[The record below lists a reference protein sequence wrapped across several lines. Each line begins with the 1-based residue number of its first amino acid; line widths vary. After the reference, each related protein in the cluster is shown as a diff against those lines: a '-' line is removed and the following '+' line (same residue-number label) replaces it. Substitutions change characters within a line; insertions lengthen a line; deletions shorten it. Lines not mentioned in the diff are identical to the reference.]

1 MAEFIEYI
9 TESLLGLNID
19 LTQAFISVFVL
30 IISGLIL
37 KFLLFKNK
45 IVKFVVEVPIEAKP
59 GWNSGKILE
68 KPHLKDAF
76 NPGYITCYDP
86 ATGQLLDMIR
96 AHTEDD
102 VKEALKKA
110 RNAQQKWIKTTFS
123 ERKRVLKS
131 LLNFIIDNQEEICL
145 VSSRDT
151 GKTLIDGKFGEVLTT
166 CEKIRWT
173 INHGEKALT
182 TEYREASPIL
192 AYKSAKI
199 EYHPLGVVAA
209 LVSWNYPFHNA
220 FVPIISSLF
229 VGNGILI
236 KASEQVAWSMQYYSK
251 IIKTCL
257 MECGHD
263 PEIVQFL
270 CGFPECGEAI
280 VRSGVDGI
288 TFIGSCQVGKQVM
301 KAASDNLTP
310 CILELG
316 GKDCAII
323 RHDVNLSQALPIIMR
338 GTFQNAG
345 QNCVGLERILV
356 HESLYDEFVD
366 KAAEQIKKMKVGS
379 ILNDDNVVD
388 VGAMTMSGQGERLQS
403 LIQASVSEG
412 AKLILGGHQYIHPKY
427 PTAQYF
433 EPTLLIDVTP
443 DMTILKQE
451 LFAPIMIVMKFSTD
465 EEAIE
470 ICNKSPYG
478 LGNSV
483 FSGDQ
488 SKGDWM
494 SRRLRCGMVNI
505 NDFGATYL
513 SNLPFGGVGISGF
526 GRFGGVEGLRSLCL
540 MKSVTTDRFPLFFKT
555 SIPRV
560 VDYPMHP
567 NGSSFI
573 SHLVI
578 LLYVNSLM
586 EKMKAV
592 TGLIKDS
599 LS

>member
-1 MAEFIEYI
+1 MFEFIEL
-9 TESLLGLNID
+9 TTKSLLELN
-19 LTQAFISVFVL
+19 LTQVL
-30 IISGLIL
+30 IGILTIIISILIL
-37 KFLLFKNK
+37 KFLLFKDK
-45 IVKFVVEVPIEAKP
+45 IVKFVVEAPIEAKP
-59 GWNSGKILE
+59 GWNDGKILE
-68 KPHLKDAF
+68 KPCLRDVS

-86 ATGQLLDMIR
+86 ATGQFLATIP
-96 AHTEDD
+96 AHTDDD

-110 RNAQQKWIKTTFS
+110 RNAQQKWVKTTFA
-123 ERKRVLKS
+123 ERKRVLNS
-131 LLNFIIDNQEEICL
+131 LLNFIINNQEEICW

-151 GKTLIDGKFGEVLTT
+151 GKTLVDGKFGEILST
-166 CEKIRWT
+166 CEKIRW
-173 INHGEKALT
+173 IIKRGEKALA
-182 TEYREASPIL
+182 TEYREASPVMP
-192 AYKSAKI
+192 YKLAKI

-209 LVSWNYPFHNA
+209 LVSWNYPFHNT
-220 FVPIISSLF
+220 FIPIISSLF
-229 VGNGILI
+229 IGNGILI
-236 KASEQVAWSMQYYSK
+236 KASEQVAWSMQYYNK

-257 MECGHD
+257 IECGHD
-263 PEIVQFL
+263 PDIVQFL
-270 CGFPECGEAI
+270 CGFPDCGEAI

-288 TFIGSCQVGKQVM
+288 TFIGSSSVGKQVM

-323 RHDVNLSQALPIIMR
+323 RHDANLSHALPIIMR

-356 HESLYDEFVD
+356 HESLYNEFVD
-366 KAAEQIKKMKVGS
+366 RVTDQIKKMKVGS
-379 ILNDDNVVD
+379 VLNDDIVVD
-388 VGAMTMSGQGERLQS
+388 VGAMTMSGQGERLQN

-412 AKLILGGHQYIHPKY
+412 AKLILGGRPYIHPKY

-443 DMTILKQE
+443 QMTILKQE
-451 LFAPIMIVMKFSTD
+451 LFAPIMVVMKFSTD

-470 ICNKSPYG
+470 ICNKSLYG

-494 SRRLRCGMVNI
+494 SKRLRCGMVNV

-513 SNLPFGGVGISGF
+513 NNLPFGGVGISGF
-526 GRFGGVEGLRSLCL
+526 GRFGGIEGLRSLCL
-540 MKSVTTDRFPLFFKT
+540 MKSVTTDRIPFFKT

-560 VDYPMHP
+560 LDYPMHS
-567 NGSSFI
+567 NGSSFV
-573 SHLVI
+573 SNLVI
-578 LLYVNSLM
+578 LLYDNSLID
-586 EKMKAV
+586 KIKAI
-592 TGLIKDS
+592 TGLIKNS
-599 LS
+599 SS

>member
-1 MAEFIEYI
+1 MIEFIELI
-9 TESLLGLNID
+9 IKSLSELN
-19 LTQAFISVFVL
+19 LTQVLLSISII
-30 IISGLIL
+30 IISILIL
-37 KFLLFKNK
+37 KFLLFKNE

-59 GWNSGKILE
+59 GWNDGKILE
-68 KPHLKDAF
+68 KPCLKDAS

-86 ATGQLLDMIR
+86 ATGQFLATIR

-110 RNAQQKWIKTTFS
+110 QNAQQKWVKTSFS
-123 ERKRVLKS
+123 ERKRVLNS
-131 LLNFIIDNQEEICL
+131 LMNFILNNQEEICW
-145 VSSRDT
+145 VASRDT
-151 GKTLIDGKFGEVLTT
+151 GKTLVDGKFGEILST

-173 INHGEKALT
+173 INHGEKALA
-182 TEYREASPIL
+182 TEYRESSPIY

-209 LVSWNYPFHNA
+209 LVSWNYPFHNT
-220 FVPIISSLF
+220 FGPIISSLF
-229 VGNGILI
+229 IGNGILI
-236 KASEQVAWSMQYYSK
+236 KSSEQVAWSTQYYSK

-257 MECGHD
+257 KECGHD
-263 PEIVQFL
+263 PDIVQFL
-270 CGFPECGEAI
+270 CGFPDCGEAV

-288 TFIGSCQVGKQVM
+288 TFVGSCPVGKQVM

-323 RHDVNLSQALPIIMR
+323 RHDANLSQAFPIIMR

-356 HESLYDEFVD
+356 HESLYNEFVD
-366 KAAEQIKKMKVGS
+366 KAIEQIKKLRVGS
-379 ILNDDNVVD
+379 DLNDDIVAD
-388 VGAMTMSGQGERLQS
+388 VGAMTMSGQGERLQN

-412 AKLILGGHQYIHPKY
+412 AKLILGGHPYIHPKY

-443 DMTILKQE
+443 QMTILKQE
-451 LFAPIMIVMKFSTD
+451 IFAPIMVVMKFSTD

-478 LGNSV
+478 LGNSI

-488 SKGDWM
+488 NKGDWM
-494 SRRLRCGMVNI
+494 SKRLRCGMVNV

-526 GRFGGVEGLRSLCL
+526 GRFGGTEGLRSLCL
-540 MKSVTTDRFPLFFKT
+540 MKSVTTDKIRFFKT

-560 VDYPMHP
+560 LDYPMQS
-567 NGSSFI
+567 NGSSFV
-573 SHLVI
+573 SNLVT
-578 LLYVNSLM
+578 LLYDNSLID
-586 EKMKAV
+586 KMKAI
-592 TGLIKDS
+592 TGLIKNS
-599 LS
+599 KS